1 METKERELER
11 FLKER
16 EDAALAYVNGDPKL
30 LSQLSA
36 HTSPASFLGPGGGAT
51 VGASEVVGRY
61 ERDAET
67 FTKGGETHFEVLHQA
82 AGDTMAF
89 WTGFQHARVR
99 MEGKPDPVAMKLRVT
114 EIFRREGA
122 RWRLIHRHADP
133 LADAQ
138 VPPG

>member
-1 METKERELER
+1 MESTERDFER

-16 EDAALAYVNGDPKL
+16 EDAARAYVNGDPKL

-36 HTSPASFLGPGGGAT
+36 HTSPASFFAPGGGTT
-51 VGASEVVGRY
+51 VGAPEVVGRY

-67 FTKGGETHFEVLHQA
+67 FARGGETHFEVLHQA
-82 AGDTMAF
+82 AGDTIAF

-99 MEGKPDPVAMKLRVT
+99 MQGKPDPVAMKLRVT

-133 LADAQ
+133 LAD
-138 VPPG
+138 PPAP